1 MLKSKNSFEE
11 IKNYNSKKEDLE
23 EELKVGRNKSSK
35 PMLWVSMISMV
46 MFFAGLTSAYVISM
60 RRDDWVTFELPD
72 AFYIS
77 TILIIL
83 SSITITISQK
93 LLKKD
98 KRELSIVFLLIT
110 FLLGITFIW
119 QQYAGFE
126 DLRNAG
132 LFFTGPTSTVSTSF
146 IIGITFIHVLHL
158 LVGVLVLLVVI
169 YNHFKYRYKSDDLLG
184 FELGAIFWH
193 FVDVLWIYLFFFF
206 YFIR

>member
-1 MLKSKNSFEE
+1 MNISEK
-11 IKNYNSKKEDLE
+11 DLE
-23 EELKVGRNKSSK
+23 KELTVGRKKSAK

-60 RRDDWVTFELPD
+60 KRDDWVTFELPN

-77 TILIIL
+77 TLLIVL
-83 SSITITISQK
+83 SSITIGVSQN
-93 LLKKD
+93 LIKKG
-98 KRELSIVFLLIT
+98 KRVLSIVFLLIT
-110 FLLGITFIW
+110 FVLGVGFMW

-126 DLRNAG
+126 QLRNAG
-132 LFFTGPTSTVSTSF
+132 LFFTGPSSTVSTSF
-146 IIGITFIHVLHL
+146 IIGISLMHAFHVIA
-158 LVGVLVLLVVI
+158 GILVLLVVI
-169 YNHFKYRYKSDDLLG
+169 YNHFKYKYTSDDLLG

>member
-1 MLKSKNSFEE
+1 MN
-11 IKNYNSKKEDLE
+11 INKEDLE
-23 EELKVGRNKSSK
+23 EELKVGRNKSAK

-83 SSITITISQK
+83 SIITITISQK

-146 IIGITFIHVLHL
+146 IIGISLMHAVHVFA
-158 LVGVLVLLVVI
+158 GIIVLLVVI

>member
-1 MLKSKNSFEE
+1 MNISEK
-11 IKNYNSKKEDLE
+11 DLE
-23 EELKVGRNKSSK
+23 KELTVGRKKSAK

-77 TILIIL
+77 TVLIIL
-83 SSITITISQK
+83 SSITISISQR
-93 LLKKD
+93 LIKKS
-98 KRELSIVFLLIT
+98 KRELSIAFLLIT
-110 FLLGITFIW
+110 FVLGIAFVW

-146 IIGITFIHVLHL
+146 IIGITLMHALHVFA
-158 LVGVLVLLVVI
+158 GIIVLLVVI
-169 YNHFKYRYKSDDLLG
+169 YNHFNHKYTSDDLLG

-193 FVDVLWIYLFFFF
+193 FIDVLWIYLFFFF

>member
-1 MLKSKNSFEE
+1 MNISEK
-11 IKNYNSKKEDLE
+11 DLE
-23 EELKVGRNKSSK
+23 KELTVGRKKSAK

-77 TILIIL
+77 TVLIIL
-83 SSITITISQK
+83 SSITISISQR
-93 LLKKD
+93 LIKKD
-98 KRELSIVFLLIT
+98 KRELSIAFLLIT
-110 FLLGITFIW
+110 FVLGIAFVW

-126 DLRNAG
+126 DLRSAG
-132 LFFTGPTSTVSTSF
+132 LLFTGPTSTVSTSF
-146 IIGITFIHVLHL
+146 IIGITLMHAFHVFA
-158 LVGVLVLLVVI
+158 GIIVLLVVI
-169 YNHFKYRYKSDDLLG
+169 YNHFNHKYTSDDVLG

-193 FVDVLWIYLFFFF
+193 FIDVLWIYLFFFF

>member
-1 MLKSKNSFEE
+1 MN
-11 IKNYNSKKEDLE
+11 INKEDLE
-23 EELKVGRNKSSK
+23 EELKVGRNKSAK

-146 IIGITFIHVLHL
+146 IIGISLMHAVHVFA
-158 LVGVLVLLVVI
+158 GIIVLLVVI

-193 FVDVLWIYLFFFF
+193 FVDVLWIYLFLFF

>member
-1 MLKSKNSFEE
+1 MNISEK
-11 IKNYNSKKEDLE
+11 DLE
-23 EELKVGRNKSSK
+23 KELTAGRKKSAK

-60 RRDDWVTFELPD
+60 RRDDWVTFDLPD
-72 AFYIS
+72 AFYMS

-83 SSITITISQK
+83 SSITISMSQRFI
-93 LLKKD
+93 KKG
-98 KRELSIVFLLIT
+98 KRELSIVLLIIT
-110 FLLGITFIW
+110 FLLGIAFVW

-126 DLRNAG
+126 DLRNSG

-146 IIGITFIHVLHL
+146 IIGISLMHAFHVFA
-158 LVGVLVLLVVI
+158 GIIVLLVVI

>member
-1 MLKSKNSFEE
+1 MNISEK
-11 IKNYNSKKEDLE
+11 DLE
-23 EELKVGRNKSSK
+23 KELTVGRKKSAK

-77 TILIIL
+77 TVLIIL
-83 SSITITISQK
+83 SSITISISQR
-93 LLKKD
+93 LIKKD
-98 KRELSIVFLLIT
+98 KRELSIAFLLIT
-110 FLLGITFIW
+110 FVLGIAFVW

-126 DLRNAG
+126 DFRSAG

-146 IIGITFIHVLHL
+146 IIGITLMHAFHVFA
-158 LVGVLVLLVVI
+158 GIIVLLVVI
-169 YNHFKYRYKSDDLLG
+169 YNHFNHKYTSDDLLG

-193 FVDVLWIYLFFFF
+193 FIDVLWIYLFFFF